1 MFKKFICSAL
11 IIIALLSVSVSAIE
25 LPDYD
30 LGLPEGYEWFEFIS
44 GEKQKQ
50 FMLSGATQSLPSIA
64 YSYEDGS
71 TDFVSGPYLDSNYN
85 YPVVHYNKGL
95 TVGKY
100 LKTVTLSMFTVSNRF
115 SYVDKLFVDFY
126 VAGMDYNQTASLVMK
141 QSNGTNKTVALSQN
155 GNPAEAYDEYG
166 NFYVVYR
173 FTGMIDID
181 AASDDYLFYLRVIP
195 YNHGT
200 AVLVD
205 EDTINTDAYW
215 VQFNTIY
222 YTPRAGYNGNVIQ
235 IIQSQQDILNGINQ
249 ASDDIQSS
257 IDSSADRID
266 QSIQDASDEIQNSIE
281 SGVNDI
287 INMPGVE
294 FVEPE
299 GADSEEYVLSE
310 FDQIISGFSQTDL
323 SWMDVSIARNLATG
337 LEFVGSKILVPIFSS
352 TPLKTLFQCILPIM
366 LFLLAIGALSGIRGL
381 HDSSGSSRSNRGTI
395 YVDYVDKTPRRN
407 SGYLPSG
414 RSDHYLR

>member
-1 MFKKFICSAL
+1 MFKKFICASL
-11 IIIALLSVSVSAIE
+11 IIIALLSVSVSALD

-50 FMLSGATQSLPSIA
+50 FMLSGSSQSLPSIA
-64 YSYEDGS
+64 YTYEDGS
-71 TDFVSGPYLDSNYN
+71 VDFVTGPYLDDNYN

-95 TVGKY
+95 TVGKA
-100 LKTVTLSMFTVSNRF
+100 LNTVTLSMFTVSNRF

-126 VAGMDYNQTASLVMK
+126 ITGMDYNQSASLVIK
-141 QSNGTNKTVALSQN
+141 QSNGTNKTVPLSQN
-155 GNPAEAYDEYG
+155 GNPAEARDEYG
-166 NFYVVYR
+166 NLYVVYR

-181 AASDDYLFYLRVIP
+181 PASDDYLFYLRVIP
-195 YNHGT
+195 YSHGMN
-200 AVLVD
+200 VD
-205 EDTINTDAYW
+205 VDQDLINSNSYW

-266 QSIQDASDEIQNSIE
+266 QSIHDASDEIQNSIE

-299 GADSEEYVLSE
+299 GADREEYVLSE
-310 FDQIISGFSQTDL
+310 FDEIISGFSQTDL
-323 SWMDVSIARNLATG
+323 SWMDVSIPSNLVQA
-337 LEFVGSKILVPIFSS
+337 LRFVGPKLLVPIFSS

-366 LFLLAIGALSGIRGL
+366 LFLLAIGALSSIGSGL
-381 HDSSGSSRSNRGTI
+381 SHVERSSSRRSMSNLSA
-395 YVDYVDKTPRRN
+395 DYYRSGIKANNSKQRYYDRR
-407 SGYLPSG
+407 
-414 RSDHYLR
+414 